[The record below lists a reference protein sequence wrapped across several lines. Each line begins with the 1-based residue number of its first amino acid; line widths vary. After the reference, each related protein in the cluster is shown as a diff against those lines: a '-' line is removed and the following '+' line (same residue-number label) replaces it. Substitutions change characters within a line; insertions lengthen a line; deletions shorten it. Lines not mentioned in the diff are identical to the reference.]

1 MKANIGKRS
10 NFNIAQDE
18 ENLNRPIGTKE
29 IEQSIKRQKT
39 IPFKIG

>member
-1 MKANIGKRS
+1 MNKLVNLKLDKMKANIGKRS

-29 IEQSIKRQKT
+29 IE
-39 IPFKIG
+39 